1 MSIPQLSVEDQIRL
15 LELGIET
22 QILTE
27 EDLIRLADLGLI
39 PPAPRITITS
49 SGNFCIG
56 TTAPA
61 IKLQVDSSNLTEPNH
76 NSTDFDK

>member
-1 MSIPQLSVEDQIRL
+1 MPIPQLSVEDQIKL

-27 EDLIRLADLGLI
+27 EDIIRLADLGLI
-39 PPAPRITITS
+39 TLV
-49 SGNFCIG
+49 GNVDIG
-56 TTAPA
+56 TLSPTQ
-61 IKLQVDSSNLTEPNH
+61 KLQVNRNITIPDNH